1 MNYFEWIEKPL
12 TYEDWRTQEIVGI
25 RRYWALVDEIGGP
38 PFVYDLHQVLIEW
51 LAFNPVA

>member
-38 PFVYDLHQVLIEW
+38 PFVSDLHQMLIEW